1 MPKYYPINLNIQGK
15 KCVIIGG
22 GEVAYRKA
30 CSLKDAGAKVTV
42 VCLKSC
48 PELSKRTDIT
58 LIKKRYSEKDLD
70 DTFLVIAATDDAEVN
85 RNVFQDASK
94 KKILVNVVDC
104 PELCSFIVPSSVI
117 RGDLCIS
124 ISTGGASPALA
135 KRIREDLE
143 KTYGQEY
150 EQYLELLSKMR
161 NAVMSKVKDPEKRR
175 KILQRLAESDVIELI
190 KQHGTEKAEAEM
202 RKKIGDISLHG
213 MTSGSVV
220 TDKDIEEAKDIWKKE
235 W

>member
-1 MPKYYPINLNIQGK
+1 MKYYPINLNIQGK

-30 CSLKDAGAKVTV
+30 CSLKEAGAEVTV
-42 VCLKSC
+42 VC
-48 PELSKRTDIT
+48 PEPCTELAKEKGIT
-58 LIKKRYSEKDLD
+58 LIEKRYDERDLD
-70 DTFLVIAATDDAEVN
+70 GAFLVIAATDDAEVN

-94 KKILVNVVDC
+94 RNVLVNVVDC
-104 PELCSFIVPSSVI
+104 PELCSFIVPSSVV

-150 EQYLELLSKMR
+150 EHYLKLLSKMR
-161 NAVMSKVKDPEKRR
+161 NVAMSKITDPEKRR
-175 KILQRLAESDVIELI
+175 KILQRLAEPDIIELI
-190 KQHGTEKAEAEM
+190 KQHGTERAESELLNM
-202 RKKIGDISLHG
+202 ISLTEG
-213 MTSGSVV
+213 TSG
-220 TDKDIEEAKDIWKKE
+220 
-235 W
+235 